1 MISCS
6 NETNYQDER
15 SSNLIKPNF
24 TSIQIRYDC
33 KLNKDKS
40 LNNLEALI
48 PSLVTQI
55 QAASPSANLE
65 FLFNQ
70 ANNIERFSIL
80 YSDNEMNADGESFT
94 SLVIDQGISKI
105 SSCNSTDEKMLS
117 ANIYIDKI
125 SGDDRRTNERLRR
138 GKLRIEARIDKHG
151 YYQDVAQSELNSFIS
166 SCALSGR
173 RVVLVITGKGSLSKG
188 GGVLRKNLPDWLNQP
203 SCRPYILAF
212 CAARPEHGG
221 GGAFY
226 ILLRRSNN

>member
-55 QAASPSANLE
+55 QAASPSTNLE

-117 ANIYIDKI
+117 ANIYIDNNPLNLTSFEVEILNCEFNPGFNYGTFSIEIDTFLNLLRKKDI
-125 SGDDRRTNERLRR
+125 QYFAKFQQVDSESSSFTWINYLGSEDDRNNLYKSWLGQEDSIAIQDAFNTHSICQSSASY
-138 GKLRIEARIDKHG
+138 KG
-151 YYQDVAQSELNSFIS
+151 YK
-166 SCALSGR
+166 
-173 RVVLVITGKGSLSKG
+173 VL
-188 GGVLRKNLPDWLNQP
+188 
-203 SCRPYILAF
+203 
-212 CAARPEHGG
+212 
-221 GGAFY
+221 
-226 ILLRRSNN
+226 

>member
-1 MISCS
+1 MVTHSQEKGRS
-6 NETNYQDER
+6 ETLTDKNIDEHDEV
-15 SSNLIKPNF
+15 LFKKTMTGVKP
-24 TSIQIRYDC
+24 
-33 KLNKDKS
+33 
-40 LNNLEALI
+40 LNNKRFRSTREKKVSRPTRLSSG
-48 PSLVTQI
+48 PSKT
-55 QAASPSANLE
+55 
-65 FLFNQ
+65 
-70 ANNIERFSIL
+70 
-80 YSDNEMNADGESFT
+80 SFT
-94 SLVIDQGISKI
+94 GLS
-105 SSCNSTDEKMLS
+105 NSTSKTVKKNTLQPKL
-117 ANIYIDKI
+117 YIDKF
-125 SGDDRRTNERLRR
+125 SGVDRRTMERLRR
-138 GKLRIEARIDKHG
+138 GKLSIEARLDLHG

>member
-94 SLVIDQGISKI
+94 SLVICLLYTS
-105 SSCNSTDEKMLS
+105 
-117 ANIYIDKI
+117 
-125 SGDDRRTNERLRR
+125 
-138 GKLRIEARIDKHG
+138 
-151 YYQDVAQSELNSFIS
+151 
-166 SCALSGR
+166 
-173 RVVLVITGKGSLSKG
+173 
-188 GGVLRKNLPDWLNQP
+188 P
-203 SCRPYILAF
+203 SPRD
-212 CAARPEHGG
+212 
-221 GGAFY
+221 
-226 ILLRRSNN
+226 S

>member
-117 ANIYIDKI
+117 ANIYIDN
-125 SGDDRRTNERLRR
+125 DP
-138 GKLRIEARIDKHG
+138 
-151 YYQDVAQSELNSFIS
+151 LNLTSFEVEILN
-166 SCALSGR
+166 LS
-173 RVVLVITGKGSLSKG
+173 LIH
-188 GGVLRKNLPDWLNQP
+188 
-203 SCRPYILAF
+203 I
-212 CAARPEHGG
+212 
-221 GGAFY
+221 
-226 ILLRRSNN
+226 